1 MNIPCLFH
9 HLGVLKISLGPHN
22 NEMRNSQ
29 SFTQLQCNN
38 EHSDFS
44 CALSVACT
52 ACRGHY
58 YTQNKALNLFNN
70 PVLVGIILCG

>member
-9 HLGVLKISLGPHN
+9 HLGVLKIIPGPYN
-22 NEMRNSQ
+22 NEIRNSQ

-38 EHSDFS
+38 EHNDSSF
-44 CALSVACT
+44 ALST
-52 ACRGHY
+52 ACIACHGHY
-58 YTQNKALNLFNN
+58 YTHNKALNLFNN